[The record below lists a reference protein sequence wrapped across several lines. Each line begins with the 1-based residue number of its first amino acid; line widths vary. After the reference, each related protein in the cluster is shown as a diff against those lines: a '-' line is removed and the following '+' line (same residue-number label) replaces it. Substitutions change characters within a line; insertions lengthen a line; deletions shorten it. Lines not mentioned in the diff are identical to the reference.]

1 MTNYQHSKAVL
12 DVHEQ
17 VRQLVDYRI
26 AKTGPLMF
34 FTADT
39 GLGKSTGFRKAI
51 GTAVWGNGYNDHK
64 ILILVPNIKLA
75 DDCYV
80 ELNEMYQGRIGIWT
94 SDHDTSTLAP
104 QQNPSVRMT
113 KEEAAKM
120 DCLIIC
126 HASSKDAE
134 KWVGH
139 RDLVFYDEDPEIT
152 HATTITLA
160 DFALA
165 LQEEKAQTEGKPTF
179 RSVYLEQAKDWAE
192 SQSVSQ
198 SLSEIEIPKWV
209 SELAGFERM
218 DSSEGARIR
227 DLAVAITKGLAFMNS
242 HTRTQWT
249 HYKLDVPYADRAIV
263 FSATAQY
270 VGYHLSDKIGDIN
283 NSGLR
288 VDYSTCT
295 FKHKPW
301 PKGITIMQND
311 IMSNRGVR
319 AKFFIEVMEWVQSEG
334 GADDKTLFICPK
346 KFKTD
351 IEHLYPKAQYCTY
364 GQGIGSNRFMG
375 TTKVF
380 VVGEF
385 HKPLD
390 SYRSTFLSYSGVQAK
405 QEHLDKLKNNSKALR
420 EVSKNHLYVHLKQM
434 VSRSALRLIDD
445 EGKAKP
451 VTVHCMMDEDRF
463 IAGVPELFD
472 KAVTLHSPIDTTSAT
487 NNPKVS
493 WMSKLMKH
501 LSEADGD
508 TVTFS
513 DLNEVGISTHKRASM
528 IMDNEDQLLRAG
540 WDFVVGTGRGNPS
553 ILYRR

>member
-1 MTNYQHSKAVL
+1 MTDYQFSKAVL

-17 VRQLVDYRI
+17 VRQLVDFRI

-51 GTAVWGNGYNDHK
+51 GTAVWDNGYNDHK

-80 ELNEMYQGRIGIWT
+80 ELNEMYQSRIGIWT
-94 SDHDTSTLAP
+94 SDHDMSNLAP
-104 QQNPSVRMT
+104 QQNPSARMT
-113 KEEAAKM
+113 KEEAAKR

-126 HASSKDAE
+126 HASAKDVE
-134 KWVGH
+134 KWVGD

-179 RSVYLEQAKDWAE
+179 RSTYLQEAKTWAE
-192 SQSVSQ
+192 SQSASQ

-209 SELAGFERM
+209 NELAGFERM

-249 HYKLDVPYADRAIV
+249 HYKLDVPYEDRAIV

-270 VGYHLSDKIGDIN
+270 VGYHLSDKIGNIDS
-283 NSGLR
+283 SGLR
-288 VDYSTCT
+288 VDYSECT

-301 PKGITIMQND
+301 PKGITLMQRD
-311 IMSNRGVR
+311 IISNESLRTR
-319 AKFFIEVMEWVQSEG
+319 FFDKVKEWVETEEG
-334 GADDKTLFICPK
+334 GTDETTLFICPK
-346 KFKTD
+346 AFKSD
-351 IEHLYPKAQYCTY
+351 VEHMYPKAQYCTY
-364 GQGIGSNRFMG
+364 GQGIGSNRFMN
-375 TTKVF
+375 TTQVF

-390 SYRSTFLSYSGVQAK
+390 TYRATFLSYSGVQAK
-405 QEHLDKLKNNSKALR
+405 EEHMNKIKSNSKALR
-420 EVSKNHLYVHLKQM
+420 EVSKNHHYVNLKQM
-434 VSRSALRLIDD
+434 VSRSALRVVDD
-445 EGKAKP
+445 GAKATAVK
-451 VTVHCMMDEDRF
+451 VHCMMDEDRF

-472 KAVTLHSPIDTTSAT
+472 KAVTIYSEKDTT
-487 NNPKVS
+487 VS
-493 WMSKLMKH
+493 NFNSHASWISKLMKH

-508 TVTFS
+508 RVTFS
-513 DLNEVGISTHKRASM
+513 DLNEVGISTHRT
-528 IMDNEDQLLRAG
+528 DLR
-540 WDFVVGTGRGNPS
+540 P
-553 ILYRR
+553 